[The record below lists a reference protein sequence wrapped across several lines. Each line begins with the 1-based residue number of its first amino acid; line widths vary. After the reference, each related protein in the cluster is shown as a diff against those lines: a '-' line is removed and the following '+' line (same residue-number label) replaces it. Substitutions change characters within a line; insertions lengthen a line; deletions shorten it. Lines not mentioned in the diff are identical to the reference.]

1 MPFRFADKETKIQ
14 ISVNAEILDK
24 KNPEVLFSI
33 QDFCSKENFGPDIFG
48 RKSIFFKD
56 LGDFFNHV

>member
-33 QDFCSKENFGPDIFG
+33 QEFCSEENFCTDIFR

-56 LGDFFNHV
+56 LGGFLNHI